1 MLRKITRLFL
11 ALALSAAFTGAH
23 AAIIFDNYNGFSII
37 NQHGSGGI
45 GAGTASDTMFTLS
58 ADTFVG
64 ELRTYQFGETSF
76 PSTTYSLTG
85 PGSFSVNLTADYI
98 AGTAPYVN
106 YHAFL
111 NQLLAAGTYTFHNS
125 DSYWA
130 FNSASGNHGF
140 LQVYEG
146 QPPVAGSVPVP
157 ATLWLVGLGFAGL
170 GFVRSKKSTR

>member
-1 MLRKITRLFL
+1 MLRKITQLFL
-11 ALALSAAFTGAH
+11 ASALSAAFTGAH
-23 AAIIFDNYNGFSII
+23 AAPIFDNYNGFSII

-45 GAGTASDTMFTLS
+45 GSGTAADTMFTLS

-64 ELRTYQFGETSF
+64 ELRTYQYGETTF
-76 PSTTYSLTG
+76 PSATYTITG
-85 PGSFSVNLTADYI
+85 PGSFSSNLTADYV
-98 AGTAPYVN
+98 ANSAPYVN

-130 FNSASGNHGF
+130 YNSASVGQGF

-146 QPPVAGSVPVP
+146 QPVARSVPLP

-170 GFVRSKKSTR
+170 GFVRSKKSAR

>member
-1 MLRKITRLFL
+1 MLRKITQLFL

-23 AAIIFDNYNGFSII
+23 AAIIFDNYNPESII

-45 GAGTASDTMFTLS
+45 GSGTASDTMFTLS
-58 ADTFVG
+58 AATFVG

-76 PSTTYSLTG
+76 PSATYSLTG
-85 PGSFSVNLTADYI
+85 PGSFSANLTADYI
-98 AGTAPYVN
+98 ANTAPYVN

-111 NQLLAAGTYTFHNS
+111 NQLLAAGTYSFHNS

-130 FNSASGNHGF
+130 YNRTSGGQGF

-146 QPPVAGSVPVP
+146 QPVARVPVP
-157 ATLWLVGLGFAGL
+157 ATLWLIGLGFAGL
-170 GFVRSKKSTR
+170 GFVRSKKSTH

>member
-1 MLRKITRLFL
+1 VLRKITQLFL
-11 ALALSAAFTGAH
+11 ALALSAAVAAAH
-23 AAIIFDNYNGFSII
+23 AAIVFDNYNGDSII

-45 GAGTASDTMFTLS
+45 GSGTALDTMFTLS

-64 ELRTYQFGETSF
+64 ELRTYQFGETTF
-76 PSTTYSLTG
+76 PSATYTITG
-85 PGSFSVNLTADYI
+85 PGSFSANLTANYI

-106 YHAFL
+106 YQAFL
-111 NQLLAAGTYTFHNS
+111 NQVLVAGTYTFHNS

-130 FNSASGNHGF
+130 FNSASGNQGF

-146 QPPVAGSVPVP
+146 QPPVAGTVPVP
-157 ATLWLVGLGFAGL
+157 ATLWLVGLGIAGL